1 MAGNAAVRLTLGEL
15 AQWAGAELHG
25 DPHAVVTRVATLGEA
40 GPGSVSFFANARYR
54 GQLKATRATAVV
66 VAPDAVGDCP
76 VAALV
81 AKNPYLIFARITRRL
96 NPEAVPAPGVA
107 GSAVVHPDA
116 KLGENVSIGECAVID
131 HGAQLGD
138 RVRIGA
144 GAYIGPGARI
154 GDDSRIGAR
163 VVVADGVIIGAR
175 AVIHPGA
182 VLGADGFGF
191 ANNSGRWEKVPQI
204 GTVRLGD
211 DVDIGANTT
220 IDRGALGD
228 TVIGDGVKIDNLVQV
243 AHNVQIGAHTAIA
256 GCVGISGSSKIGKH
270 CMIGGGVGLA
280 GHLEIAD
287 GVTVTGMTLVSRS
300 IREPGSV
307 YSGGMHMAPAPAW
320 RKNAVRFGQLDDMYR
335 RLRELERELA
345 ALKGA
350 DGKE

>member
-163 VVVADGVIIGAR
+163 VVVAD
-175 AVIHPGA
+175 
-182 VLGADGFGF
+182 
-191 ANNSGRWEKVPQI
+191 
-204 GTVRLGD
+204 
-211 DVDIGANTT
+211 
-220 IDRGALGD
+220 
-228 TVIGDGVKIDNLVQV
+228 
-243 AHNVQIGAHTAIA
+243 
-256 GCVGISGSSKIGKH
+256 
-270 CMIGGGVGLA
+270 
-280 GHLEIAD
+280 
-287 GVTVTGMTLVSRS
+287 
-300 IREPGSV
+300 
-307 YSGGMHMAPAPAW
+307 
-320 RKNAVRFGQLDDMYR
+320 
-335 RLRELERELA
+335 
-345 ALKGA
+345 
-350 DGKE
+350 